1 MQLIIQIAP
10 LLVLLVV
17 AFGCGCAL
25 DSATTYRGAG
35 MSLRAK
41 NSLKNIPSSGRP
53 EKAPTI
59 CGQGKSRESHVRR
72 VLCAP
77 SETSDV

>member
-17 AFGCGCAL
+17 AFGCGYGL
-25 DSATTYRGAG
+25 RDYISRAG

-53 EKAPTI
+53 EKSPDHLRP
-59 CGQGKSRESHVRR
+59 GQIAGKSRPARSVRAVR
-72 VLCAP
+72 
-77 SETSDV
+77 ETSDV